1 MLKIKTKA
9 AALLAAAVLLAGCSQ
24 GAASASSPAS
34 AETTPAPTATA
45 APTATPA
52 PAETP
57 APAQLDG
64 EALTQALDGLL
75 SWGPGTAGSSLKC
88 VAAAV
93 DLMNWAGANQPQN
106 APEELSALL
115 ADWKAGLDEQAL
127 ANAQETW
134 PEVSAQ
140 AEDLLTMPQLAKDL
154 CEDAGV
160 TLDGTCG
167 EEPLMALADAL
178 NAVLGEGASA

>member
-1 MLKIKTKA
+1 MRTKL
-9 AALLAAAVLLAGCSQ
+9 AALLLAVLLLTGCVPYMRWQ
-24 GAASASSPAS
+24 ITTNIPQNQQMPAP
-34 AETTPAPTATA
+34 TPAPTATA
-45 APTATPA
+45 APTAA

-93 DLMNWAGANQPQN
+93 NLMNWAGANQPQN
-106 APEELSALL
+106 APEELNALL

-160 TLDGTCG
+160 TLEEGCG
-167 EEPLMALADAL
+167 EEPLMALTDAL
-178 NAVLGEGASA
+178 NAVLGENA

>member
-34 AETTPAPTATA
+34 AEATPAPTATA

-57 APAQLDG
+57 VP
-64 EALTQALDGLL
+64 ALTQALDGLL
-75 SWGPGTAGSSLKC
+75 SWGPGTAGCSLKC

>member
-34 AETTPAPTATA
+34 AEATPAPTATA
-45 APTATPA
+45 APTAT

-93 DLMNWAGANQPQN
+93 NLMNWAGANQPQN

-167 EEPLMALADAL
+167 EETLMALADAL
-178 NAVLGEGASA
+178 NAVLGENA

>member
-1 MLKIKTKA
+1 M
-9 AALLAAAVLLAGCSQ
+9 
-24 GAASASSPAS
+24 
-34 AETTPAPTATA
+34 
-45 APTATPA
+45 
-52 PAETP
+52 
-57 APAQLDG
+57 
-64 EALTQALDGLL
+64 
-75 SWGPGTAGSSLKC
+75 
-88 VAAAV
+88 AAAV

>member
-1 MLKIKTKA
+1 M
-9 AALLAAAVLLAGCSQ
+9 AAAVN
-24 GAASASSPAS
+24 
-34 AETTPAPTATA
+34 
-45 APTATPA
+45 
-52 PAETP
+52 
-57 APAQLDG
+57 
-64 EALTQALDGLL
+64 
-75 SWGPGTAGSSLKC
+75 
-88 VAAAV
+88 
-93 DLMNWAGANQPQN
+93 LMNWAGANQPQN
-106 APEELSALL
+106 APEELNALL

-160 TLDGTCG
+160 TLEGTCG
-167 EEPLMALADAL
+167 EETLMALADAL

>member
-24 GAASASSPAS
+24 GAASVSSAAS

-45 APTATPA
+45 T

-93 DLMNWAGANQPQN
+93 NLMNWVGANQPQN
-106 APEELSALL
+106 APEELNALL

-160 TLDGTCG
+160 TLEEGCG

-178 NAVLGEGASA
+178 NAVLGENA

>member
-24 GAASASSPAS
+24 GAASVSSAAS

-45 APTATPA
+45 APTAT

-93 DLMNWAGANQPQN
+93 NLMNWAGANQPQN
-106 APEELSALL
+106 APEELNALL

-140 AEDLLTMPQLAKDL
+140 AEDLLTKHQQAK
-154 CEDAGV
+154 A
-160 TLDGTCG
+160 
-167 EEPLMALADAL
+167 
-178 NAVLGEGASA
+178 

>member
-24 GAASASSPAS
+24 GAASVSSAAS

-45 APTATPA
+45 T

-88 VAAAV
+88 VAATV
-93 DLMNWAGANQPQN
+93 NLMNWVGANQPQN
-106 APEELSALL
+106 APEELNALL
-115 ADWKAGLDEQAL
+115 TDWKAGLDEQAL

-160 TLDGTCG
+160 TLEEGCG

-178 NAVLGEGASA
+178 NAVLGENA

>member
-1 MLKIKTKA
+1 MQPGGG
-9 AALLAAAVLLAGCSQ
+9 VRFF
-24 GAASASSPAS
+24 PAS
-34 AETTPAPTATA
+34 AEATPAPTATA
-45 APTATPA
+45 
-52 PAETP
+52 ETP
-57 APAQLDG
+57 VPAQLDG

-167 EEPLMALADAL
+167 EETLMALADAL
-178 NAVLGEGASA
+178 NAVLGENA

>member
-34 AETTPAPTATA
+34 AEATPAPTAT
-45 APTATPA
+45 
-52 PAETP
+52 AETP

-167 EEPLMALADAL
+167 EETLMALADAL
-178 NAVLGEGASA
+178 NAVLGEGASV

>member
-34 AETTPAPTATA
+34 AEATPAPTATA
-45 APTATPA
+45 APTAP

-75 SWGPGTAGSSLKC
+75 SWGPGTAGSCLKC

-167 EEPLMALADAL
+167 EETLMALADAL
-178 NAVLGEGASA
+178 NAVLGENA

>member
-1 MLKIKTKA
+1 M
-9 AALLAAAVLLAGCSQ
+9 
-24 GAASASSPAS
+24 
-34 AETTPAPTATA
+34 
-45 APTATPA
+45 
-52 PAETP
+52 
-57 APAQLDG
+57 
-64 EALTQALDGLL
+64 
-75 SWGPGTAGSSLKC
+75 
-88 VAAAV
+88 AAAV

-167 EEPLMALADAL
+167 EETLMALADAL